1 MKTPIAALLAITLAT
16 GCATTRIPEVQYDEM
31 GIPIARYDMAQDNEW
46 TPGQALLALVL
57 LLGTVGL
64 LAYAASEVGGD
75 GNRLGDP
82 DVVVKDRYN
91 TTRIYYKDAK

>member
-1 MKTPIAALLAITLAT
+1 MKTTIAALLAITLAT

-31 GIPIARYDMAQDNEW
+31 GVPIARYDMAQQDNEW

-64 LAYAASEVGGD
+64 LAYAASEVGD

-82 DVVVKDRYN
+82 DVVIKDRYN
-91 TTRIYYKDAK
+91 TTRIYYKDSK